1 MRGFGWLQLFA
12 EGESPA
18 AESAVTDGDGAGQD
32 PRATARVAPTE
43 GDREGAQTVMSWDDF
58 MAIPENAA
66 RLQEMLDGRDR
77 DSAGGDPRATA
88 RVAPTADN
96 RDGAGQ
102 DSAREARL
110 RRHFAGMLRQA
121 ERLREVFPDFD
132 LRRELEDPEFLRR
145 TLPESGMSV
154 EDAFYSLHHG
164 EILRRQAEA
173 VALRSRA
180 DAAAALRLGER
191 PRENGASANAAALG
205 TPDLRHMS
213 RRDKI
218 AYIRA
223 KYPSRF

>member
-1 MRGFGWLQLFA
+1 MRELGWLQLFA

-18 AESAVTDGDGAGQD
+18 AEGEAVPDGDGAGGDGGNDIPVGAVHERPARGSCRPADAPGEMAGTD
-32 PRATARVAPTE
+32 PVPPGGASPSPTE
-43 GDREGAQTVMSWDDF
+43 GDG
-58 MAIPENAA
+58 
-66 RLQEMLDGRDR
+66 DR
-77 DSAGGDPRATA
+77 TEP
-88 RVAPTADN
+88 
-96 RDGAGQ
+96 
-102 DSAREARL
+102 DSAREAML

-132 LRRELEDPEFLRR
+132 LHRELEDPEFLRR

-191 PRENGASANAAALG
+191 PRENGSSSSAAALG
-205 TPDLRHMS
+205 APDLRHMS

>member
-1 MRGFGWLQLFA
+1 MREFGWLQLFA

-18 AESAVTDGDGAGQD
+18 AEGEAVPDGDGAGRENGPPGGVTNAKPSEAGSRWQ
-32 PRATARVAPTE
+32 RKTE
-43 GDREGAQTVMSWDDF
+43 EADAQFSPASSEPGETERSAF
-58 MAIPENAA
+58 
-66 RLQEMLDGRDR
+66 RLTPDR
-77 DSAGGDPRATA
+77 DGTA
-88 RVAPTADN
+88 S
-96 RDGAGQ
+96 
-102 DSAREARL
+102 DSAREAML

-132 LRRELEDPEFLRR
+132 LHRELEDPEFLRR

-191 PRENGASANAAALG
+191 PRENGSSANAAALG
-205 TPDLRHMS
+205 APDLRHMS

-223 KYPSRF
+223 KYPSRD